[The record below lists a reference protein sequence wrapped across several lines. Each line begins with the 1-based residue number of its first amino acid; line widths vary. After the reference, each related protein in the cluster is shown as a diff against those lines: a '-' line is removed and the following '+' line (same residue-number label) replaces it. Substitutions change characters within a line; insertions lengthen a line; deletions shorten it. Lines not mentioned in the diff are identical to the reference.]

1 MSQRNTSLDAI
12 RVFAV
17 FTVISVHYFL
27 NCGFYNAPVI
37 GKRMMIMTIAR
48 QFFMICVP
56 LFIMLTGYL
65 MSSKKLNKRY
75 YLGIKKTLFTYIM
88 ASIICVIFK
97 VTYLNKEYTVKT
109 GILSILDFSASTYS
123 WYIEMYIGLFL
134 LIPFLNLMYTALNN
148 KRQKQIMLITFLLL
162 TSLPTIT
169 NIYNFSLESWWR
181 NPAITTE
188 YQKILPDWWQGI
200 YPLTY
205 YFIGAYLKEYG
216 LPISRKISFL
226 VIMIGVG
233 GGISFYRSYGVNFI
247 GGPWTD
253 YNSIIIVLMAV
264 LVFQIFLETDNL
276 NKLPTS
282 TKNLLKLLSDGALG
296 AYLLSDIF
304 DSVIYPYMLNRVYE
318 FNYMFEYYF
327 IVVPIVFACSMFSSW
342 GIEFVYMMMA
352 KLYKRIYMTLKVNDR
367 YSKP

>member
-1 MSQRNTSLDAI
+1 MSKRNVSLDAI

-27 NCGFYNAPVI
+27 NCGFYNTPVI
-37 GKRMMIMTIAR
+37 GKRMLIMTIAR

-65 MSSKKLNKRY
+65 MSSKKLSKRY
-75 YLGIKKTLFTYIM
+75 YLGIRKTLCTYIL
-88 ASIICVIFK
+88 ASIVCIIFK
-97 VTYLNKEYTVKT
+97 VTYMNKEYTIVT
-109 GILSILDFSASTYS
+109 GILGILDFSASTYS

-169 NIYNFSLESWWR
+169 NIYNFSLESWWK
-181 NPAITTE
+181 NPTISTD

-205 YFIGAYLKEYG
+205 YFLGAYLKEYG
-216 LPISRKISFL
+216 LRMNRKISFFTL
-226 VIMIGVG
+226 VILIGVG
-233 GGISFYRSYGVNFI
+233 GGISFYRSYGANFI

-253 YNSIIIVLMAV
+253 YNSIITLLMTVLI
-264 LVFQIFLETDNL
+264 FHIFLETNNL
-276 NKLPTS
+276 NKLPNFM
-282 TKNLLKLLSDGALG
+282 KNLLKFLSNGALG

-304 DSVIYPYMLNRVYE
+304 DSIIYPYMSNRVYE

-327 IVVPIVFACSMFSSW
+327 IIVPVV
-342 GIEFVYMMMA
+342 FVDIPV
-352 KLYKRIYMTLKVNDR
+352 R
-367 YSKP
+367 